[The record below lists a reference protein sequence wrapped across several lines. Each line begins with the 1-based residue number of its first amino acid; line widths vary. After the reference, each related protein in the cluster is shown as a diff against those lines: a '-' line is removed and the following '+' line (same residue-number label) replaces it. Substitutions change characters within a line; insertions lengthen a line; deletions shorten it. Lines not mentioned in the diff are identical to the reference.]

1 MAMLKGHHIVCF
13 STEDW
18 DTPLPTNKH
27 QLMVRLAKYKNFVIY
42 IETIGI
48 RRPTLT
54 KADLRR
60 ILRRLKKAL
69 SPPKEKIKNLVVVSP
84 VVLPSTGSGLAL
96 KINRLLTLPR
106 LKKTLTRWNLK
117 DVILWVFNP
126 YAVNFIDSIP
136 HRLLIYHCVD
146 DLSRVPG
153 ANTQGIIEAERM
165 LLDRAHLVFAT
176 SPALFEKCQKYNP
189 NTYLQPNVGDFRH
202 FNKVMLD
209 STPVA
214 EPVAKIKRPIVMFA
228 GNLAAAKVD
237 FDLIEHIVTRRI
249 DWSVVLIGP
258 LWKDISSFRM
268 NRLKK
273 FDNLYILPQVPYKEL
288 PSYLKAADVLI
299 IPYLINDYT
308 RSVFPIKFFEFLATG
323 KPVVA
328 MALPSL
334 QQFADKVHLAESYQ
348 GFIRAV
354 DEAIKSDDPNK
365 AKQRLELAR
374 KNTWEHRLEE
384 LSRLIETALKQT
396 Q

>member
-1 MAMLKGHHIVCF
+1 MLSQHNIVCF

-27 QLMVRLAKYKNFVIY
+27 QLMVRLAKYDNFVIY

-48 RRPTLT
+48 RRPTLNR
-54 KADLRR
+54 ADVKR
-60 ILRRLKKAL
+60 IFRRLKKAFL
-69 SPPKEKIKNLVVVSP
+69 PPQEKIKNLVVVSP
-84 VVLPSTGSGLAL
+84 VVLPSRGSGLAL
-96 KINRLLTLPR
+96 KVNRLLTLPR
-106 LKKTLTRWNLK
+106 LKKTIRHWQLRDL
-117 DVILWVFNP
+117 ILWVFNP

-153 ANTQGIIEAERM
+153 ADSEGIIEAEKS
-165 LLDRAHLVFAT
+165 LLQKAHLVFTT
-176 SPALFEKCQKYNP
+176 SPLLFEKCRKYNP
-189 NTYLQPNVGDFRH
+189 NTYLQPNVGDFKH

-214 EPVAKIKRPIVMFA
+214 ESVAKIKRPIVMFV
-228 GNLAAAKVD
+228 GNLAASKVD
-237 FDLIEHIVTRRI
+237 FDLIEQMVTRRI

-258 LWKDISSFRM
+258 LWKDISSFRL

-273 FDNLYILPQVPYKEL
+273 FDNLHILPPVSYKEL

-308 RSVFPIKFFEFLATG
+308 RSIFPLKFFEFLATG

-328 MALPSL
+328 MALPSI
-334 QQFADKVHLAESYQ
+334 QKYADIVYLPESYQ

-354 DEAIKSDDPNK
+354 DEAIKSEDVNK
-365 AKQRLELAR
+365 AKRLELAR
-374 KNTWEHRLEE
+374 ENTWEHRLEE
-384 LSRLIETALKQT
+384 LSRLIEAALR
-396 Q
+396 